1 MSRENVELAR
11 EALDAVRRS
20 DRDAAARYF
29 AQDVVWQNTGEF
41 PGQQT
46 CVGPDAIIEFWE
58 ALTESFEE
66 SSVDIERAVE
76 GAGTVVL
83 GMRSAGQGKASG
95 VPIDV
100 HWGIALHVSRGKVA
114 RAFVHGDWNN
124 ALRAGG
130 LEREA

>member
-1 MSRENVELAR
+1 MSTENVELAR
-11 EALDAVRRS
+11 RALDAVRS
-20 DRDAAARYF
+20 CDREAAGRYF
-29 AQDVVWQNTGEF
+29 EADVVWQNTGEF
-41 PGQQT
+41 PGQRT
-46 CVGPDAIIEFWE
+46 CAGPDEIIDFWE

-66 SSVDIERAVE
+66 SSVEIERAVE

-83 GMRSAGQGKASG
+83 GMRSVGRGKASG

-100 HWGIALHVSRGKVA
+100 HWGIALHVSGGKVA

-130 LEREA
+130 LEQEG